1 MKEITITISQ
11 EQLNGIKDCL
21 KTYSESKKMNDKE
34 LIELFIESN
43 LCMDKEGNSW

>member
-21 KTYSESKKMNDKE
+21 GGYSESKKMNDKE
-34 LIELFIESN
+34 LIEFFIESN